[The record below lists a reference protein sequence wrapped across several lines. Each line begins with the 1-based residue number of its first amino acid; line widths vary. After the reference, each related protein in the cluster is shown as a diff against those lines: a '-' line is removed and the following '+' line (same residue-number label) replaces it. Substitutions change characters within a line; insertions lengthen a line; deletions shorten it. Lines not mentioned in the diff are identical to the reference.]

1 MNNILVHPSRDIE
14 RVGDLYARGDQIPS
28 LSQSLH
34 FTEPNSYRLFWNS
47 INHSM
52 RNLASTPSIPTF
64 ASSPILQPNHLHFL
78 TINPPLSSPS
88 SNFSLSPYSLL
99 FISCS
104 FLTTFLYSTGKSTSI
119 QCSVQFRPCIDIH
132 KVTYPHH
139 PFSQFQN

>member
-1 MNNILVHPSRDIE
+1 M
-14 RVGDLYARGDQIPS
+14 RVEDNLFLLYWTNLPS
-28 LSQSLH
+28 LSTQVPSLA
-34 FTEPNSYRLFWNS
+34 TALR

-64 ASSPILQPNHLHFL
+64 ASSPILHPNHLHFL
-78 TINPPLSSPS
+78 TFNPPLSSPS
-88 SNFSLSPYSLL
+88 SNFPLSPYSLL